1 MDAAE
6 EGAAAA
12 AADGGSGGGSSGAGS
27 SEGGA
32 RRRFD
37 DKGLVARTSLILW
50 HTHQNDVGAV
60 RKLLEEDAA
69 LVNARDYDSRTPLHV
84 AALHGWHDVAEC
96 LIANGADVN
105 SQDRW
110 QNTVGGWEWGGP
122 VSSDDPRLPL
132 ASAFDLH
139 ALSVLCLF
147 RCRGLDLGR
156 CCALGSL
163 FSCWNDLE
171 VSDPTLFCWDTI
183 GLSNLTIWKDT
194 RSATSTLC
202 SFSSYYCVVLL
213 SALLHLRNLQI
224 ALRIHGVSRLLCW
237 LVKCTGATMIGIC
250 ILVMP

>member
-1 MDAAE
+1 MSAAE
-6 EGAAAA
+6 DAAAA

-139 ALSVLCLF
+139 ALSVLSVPMSRARFGSMLRLGLF
-147 RCRGLDLGR
+147 VFVLERFRGFRSYSLLLGYDWLVEFDNLERHAISYIHALQLFILLLRCTLSSS
-156 CCALGSL
+156 ALGL
-163 FSCWNDLE
+163 
-171 VSDPTLFCWDTI
+171 
-183 GLSNLTIWKDT
+183 G
-194 RSATSTLC
+194 
-202 SFSSYYCVVLL
+202 
-213 SALLHLRNLQI
+213 
-224 ALRIHGVSRLLCW
+224 
-237 LVKCTGATMIGIC
+237 TGF
-250 ILVMP
+250 P

>member
-1 MDAAE
+1 MSAAE
-6 EGAAAA
+6 EDAAAA

-105 SQDRW
+105 AQDRW
-110 QNTVGGWEWGGP
+110 QNTVGWREWGGP
-122 VSSDDPRLPL
+122 VSSDDPPLSL

-139 ALSVLCLF
+139 ALSVPMFSVCSDVA
-147 RCRGLDLGR
+147 GSIWVGA
-156 CCALGSL
+156 ALGLFVFVLERFRGFRSYSL
-163 FSCWNDLE
+163 
-171 VSDPTLFCWDTI
+171 
-183 GLSNLTIWKDT
+183 
-194 RSATSTLC
+194 
-202 SFSSYYCVVLL
+202 LL
-213 SALLHLRNLQI
+213 
-224 ALRIHGVSRLLCW
+224 GYDW
-237 LVKCTGATMIGIC
+237 LVEFDN
-250 ILVMP
+250 L

>member
-1 MDAAE
+1 MTA
-6 EGAAAA
+6 
-12 AADGGSGGGSSGAGS
+12 
-27 SEGGA
+27 A
-32 RRRFD
+32 RRSTLPRSTA
-37 DKGLVARTSLILW
+37 GTTSPSASSPTAPTSTPRTA
-50 HTHQNDVGAV
+50 G
-60 RKLLEEDAA
+60 
-69 LVNARDYDSRTPLHV
+69 RT
-84 AALHGWHDVAEC
+84 
-96 LIANGADVN
+96 
-105 SQDRW
+105 RW
-110 QNTVGGWEWGGP
+110 VGGWEWGGP
-122 VSSDDPRLPL
+122 VSSDDPPLPL

-163 FSCWNDLE
+163 FSCWNDSE

-183 GLSNLTIWKDT
+183 GLSNLTIWKGT

-213 SALLHLRNLQI
+213 STLLHLRNLQI